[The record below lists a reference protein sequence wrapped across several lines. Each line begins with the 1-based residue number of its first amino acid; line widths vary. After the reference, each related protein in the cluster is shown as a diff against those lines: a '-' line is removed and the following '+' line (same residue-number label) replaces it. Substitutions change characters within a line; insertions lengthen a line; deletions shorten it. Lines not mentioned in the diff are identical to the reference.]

1 MKSVVCLLLLVSTL
15 GLSSCNHRRADLQL
29 DGTLE
34 AEIVK
39 LDTAIY
45 GSYIRCGYEDLF
57 FLWQKS
63 PDWSFEVCQLKNDSL
78 IKVGDFL
85 ARGEGPFE
93 MPRGNLYVSEDLQK
107 LFVYSDE
114 YMIMYSIPF
123 PLKTNLFQK
132 DTWQKLVI
140 PRPEG
145 EFLWSSSL
153 SPIQAVDDSTFLVMA
168 SNYNENYFLSLVEEG
183 NGITPVYDLPYPE
196 DEVSAAPIIRWSA
209 YNDDGWFLKRPGYNE
224 YAFTGEDGN
233 YLGIFELKDKKI
245 CNLKYGLN
253 EFPDYYARP
262 DGINIK
268 RNPNNQLGYMAKA
281 TSKYIYLLSSPFK
294 KRQER
299 IDNES
304 YKGYNRFSRNRITVC
319 TWEGEI
325 VGNYLLEIPINSF
338 VVSEDD
344 RFLYG
349 YTEDP
354 ETNDYM
360 MIRYKFSGK
369 N

>member
-1 MKSVVCLLLLVSTL
+1 MKSVVYLLLFVGSL
-15 GLSSCNHRRADLQL
+15 GLNSCVHRRADLQL
-29 DGTLE
+29 DETLE

-85 ARGEGPFE
+85 ERGGGPFE
-93 MPRGNLYVSEDLQK
+93 VPRGNLYLSEDLQK
-107 LFVYSDE
+107 LFVYSDD
-114 YMIMYSIPF
+114 YMTMYSIPF
-123 PLKTNLFQK
+123 PLETNLFQK
-132 DTWQKLVI
+132 DTWEKKVV
-140 PRPEG
+140 PRVEE
-145 EFLWSSSL
+145 EFLWSHSM
-153 SPIQAVDDSTFLVMA
+153 SPIQAINDSTFLIMA
-168 SNYNENYFLSLVEEG
+168 SNFNENYLFSLVEEG
-183 NGITPVYDLPYPE
+183 HRTTPVRDFPYP
-196 DEVSAAPIIRWSA
+196 DDGVSVAPLIRWSA
-209 YNDDGWFLKRPGYNE
+209 YNDDSWFLKRPGYNE
-224 YAFTGEDGN
+224 YAFTGEDGS

-245 CNLKYGLN
+245 SNSKYSLN

-268 RNPNNQLGYMAKA
+268 RNSNNQLGYMAQA

-299 IDNES
+299 ADNES
-304 YKGYNRFSRNRITVC
+304 YKGYNLFSRNRITIC
-319 TWEGEI
+319 TWKGEI
-325 VGNYLLEIPINSF
+325 VGNFLLNIPITSF

-349 YTEDP
+349 YTENP

-360 MIRYKFSGK
+360 MVRYEFPIE
-369 N
+369 

>member
-1 MKSVVCLLLLVSTL
+1 MKSVVYLLLIVVTL
-15 GLSSCNHRRADLQL
+15 GFGSCSNHRADLQL

-34 AEIVK
+34 AEVVK

-45 GSYIRCGYEDLF
+45 GSSIRCGYKDLV

-63 PDWSFEVCQLKNDSL
+63 PDWCFEVCQLKNDSL
-78 IKVGDFL
+78 IKLGNFL
-85 ARGEGPFE
+85 SKGGGPFE

-107 LFVYSDE
+107 LFVWSDN
-114 YMIMYSIPF
+114 YVTMYSIPF
-123 PLKTNLFQK
+123 PLYTNIFQQ
-132 DTWQKLVI
+132 DTWTKLNV
-140 PRPEG
+140 PSPEG
-145 EFLWSSSL
+145 EFFWSNSL

-168 SNYNENYFLSLVEEG
+168 SNYKENYFLSLVGEG
-183 NGITPVYDLPYPE
+183 NCITPVYDLPYPE
-196 DEVSAAPIIRWSA
+196 DGVSAAPIIRWSA
-209 YNDDGWFLKRPGYNE
+209 YNNDGWFLKRPGYNK

-233 YLGIFELKDKKI
+233 YLGIFDWEDKKI
-245 CNLKYGLN
+245 CNLKYSLN

-281 TSKYIYLLSSPFK
+281 TSKYIYLLASPFK

-299 IDNES
+299 VDNEF
-304 YKGYNRFSRNRITVC
+304 YKGYNRFSRNRITIC

-344 RFLYG
+344 RFLIG

-354 ETNDYM
+354 ETGDYM
-360 MIRYKFSGK
+360 MVRYALPID
-369 N
+369 